1 MQELRGLLLSLSIAV
16 LAMIGICLLASLDCT
31 IKVIQPPAAVVTD
44 TLWIMP
50 HRAEAYYRHLQ
61 AMAAPG
67 LNYIGY
73 HIIDSVTMDVRF
85 LINEVVEDGT
95 KSVTVEYTER
105 HRWDSRWNCWNLEE

>member
-1 MQELRGLLLSLSIAV
+1 MQELRGLLLSLSIVAAF
-16 LAMIGICLLASLDCT
+16 LIGICLLASLNCT

-44 TLWIMP
+44 TLWVVP
-50 HRAEAYYRHLQ
+50 NKAEGYYRYLC
-61 AMAAPG
+61 AMTPSR
-67 LNYIGY
+67 NYIGY
-73 HIIDSVTMDVRF
+73 HIVDSVTIDVRF